1 MKNECDWRAI
11 SRENTEF
18 FGNVSA
24 SISHEINN
32 RLAVIAEK
40 AGLIEDLAMML
51 AHGKGVDPGRFEVQG
66 RRIVEQVRDTKNI
79 VGNLN
84 RFAHSADAPI
94 SRIDAA
100 ALLAFVVEL
109 YQRKAGMAE
118 IALSGPGSIDP
129 LMITTCPFTLE
140 NLIGRCIDTAL
151 VNGGKDGAVEVGV
164 EEAPGGLRFRFAG
177 LALGSESPEPTA
189 TSDGVTAILDCLGAR
204 LRSDP
209 ATATLLLDV
218 PDHHTSNQGGEHD

>member
-1 MKNECDWRAI
+1 MKNDCDWRAI

-32 RLAVIAEK
+32 RLAVIGEK
-40 AGLIEDLAMML
+40 AGLIEDLAVML
-51 AHGKGVDPGRFEVQG
+51 SHGKGVDPGRFEAQG
-66 RRIVEQVRDTKNI
+66 RRILEQVRDTKNI

-100 ALLAFVVEL
+100 ALVAFVVEL
-109 YQRKAGMAE
+109 YQRKAEMAE
-118 IALSGPGSIDP
+118 ITLSGPGSIDP
-129 LMITTCPFTLE
+129 VMITTCPFTLE
-140 NLIGRCIDTAL
+140 NLIGRCIDIAL
-151 VNGGKDGAVEVGV
+151 VSSSRSGGVNVEL
-164 EEAPGGLRFRFAG
+164 EETPGGLRFRFGG
-177 LALGSESPEPTA
+177 LTEGPQSREPTA
-189 TSDGVTAILDCLGAR
+189 TSDGLTALLDCLGAR

-209 ATATLLLDV
+209 AATTLLLDV
-218 PDHHTSNQGGEHD
+218 PDHHTSGQGGEHD